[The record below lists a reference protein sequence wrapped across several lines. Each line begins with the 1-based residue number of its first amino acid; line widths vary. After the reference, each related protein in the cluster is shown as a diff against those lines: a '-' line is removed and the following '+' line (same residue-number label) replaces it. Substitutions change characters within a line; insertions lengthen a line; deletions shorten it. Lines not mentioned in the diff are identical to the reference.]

1 MCLSI
6 SGGLIDWALINF
18 NRNFLDSSS
27 IDSSSDEGDEASV
40 IPDEVVS
47 SFSLGRGGLIEDGDV
62 KDDNEEV
69 LDEKVCE

>member
-1 MCLSI
+1 MSI

-27 IDSSSDEGDEASV
+27 IDSSSDEASV
-40 IPDEVVS
+40 IPDEAVS
-47 SFSLGRGGLIEDGDV
+47 SFSFGRGGLIEDEDV